1 MKEED
6 ISSNLQKHKYANTQI
21 WRKTGWFTII
31 TERMKEAE
39 VTEKKGND
47 VRRAR

>member
-1 MKEED
+1 MNSS
-6 ISSNLQKHKYANTQI
+6 ISCMESLVFTI
-21 WRKTGWFTII
+21 LRKGVNFTII